1 MTLEPGLEAA
11 FRYTV
16 TEADT
21 AAAVGSGDVPVLA
34 TPRVLALAE
43 RATVAAVAG
52 ALAPGATT
60 VGVRVELDH
69 LAASPVGAELEVDA
83 VLERVAG
90 RRLQFAVRL
99 RDAGGPVAGGRV
111 DRVVVDAAAFL
122 RDAGAGPGTTGRPG
136 QAGRRPNRT

>member
-11 FRYTV
+11 LRYTV

-21 AAAVGSGDVPVLA
+21 AAAVGSGEVPVLA

-43 RATVAAVAG
+43 QATMAAVAG
-52 ALAPGATT
+52 ALDAGATT
-60 VGVRVELDH
+60 VGTRVELDH
-69 LAASPVGAELEVDA
+69 LAPSLVGAEVAVDA

-99 RDAGGPVAGGRV
+99 RDGDRQVASGRV
-111 DRVVVDAAAFL
+111 TRVVVDTAAFL
-122 RDAGAGPGTTGRPG
+122 RKAGL
-136 QAGRRPNRT
+136 

>member
-52 ALAPGATT
+52 ALAAGATM
-60 VGVRVELDH
+60 VGARVELDH
-69 LAASPVGAELEVDA
+69 LAPSPVGAGLDF
-83 VLERVAG
+83 VAEHTDS
-90 RRLQFAVRL
+90 RRAQFRSESRHAESFFN
-99 RDAGGPVAGGRV
+99 PVCTVSSIGRV
-111 DRVVVDAAAFL
+111 K
-122 RDAGAGPGTTGRPG
+122 PTTGVDTADGEFAIFQYSFR
-136 QAGRRPNRT
+136 